1 MSVATGERVLAN
13 HIGGEWV
20 PSAAPETLEDRDP
33 ATGDVLARVPLSTPG
48 DVDRAVAAAR
58 AAQPGWAAL
67 GGHGRARVLYAIA
80 RILQK
85 QSRLFSVLETLDN
98 GKPIRESRDI
108 DIPLAIRH
116 FYHHAGYA
124 ELMET
129 ELEGRAPLGVCGQV
143 IPWNFPLLMLAWKVA
158 PALAAGNSVVLKPA

>member
-1 MSVATGERVLAN
+1 MTIKQIFDSMDYG
-13 HIGGEWV
+13 
-20 PSAAPETLEDRDP
+20 PAPESAGEALAWIASHGGRFGCFIDGAFTAPGETFPSRNP
-33 ATGDVLARVPLSTPG
+33 ATGQPLAQVTQATQG

-80 RILQK
+80 RLLQK

-124 ELMET
+124 ELRRRS
-129 ELEGRAPLGVCGQV
+129 LRAAP
-143 IPWNFPLLMLAWKVA
+143 PWAS
-158 PALAAGNSVVLKPA
+158 AAR